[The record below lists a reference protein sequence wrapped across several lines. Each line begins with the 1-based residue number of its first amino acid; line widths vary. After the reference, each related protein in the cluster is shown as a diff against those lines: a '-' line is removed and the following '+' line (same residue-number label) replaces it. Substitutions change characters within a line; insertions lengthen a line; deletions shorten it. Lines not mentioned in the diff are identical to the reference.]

1 MQVIHVMQVMQM
13 LQLSSAANDSCDANV
28 AIIAGE
34 FDLSV
39 WHLTNS
45 RSNSKREYI
54 WDSSVI
60 LDA

>member
-1 MQVIHVMQVMQM
+1 MQVMQM